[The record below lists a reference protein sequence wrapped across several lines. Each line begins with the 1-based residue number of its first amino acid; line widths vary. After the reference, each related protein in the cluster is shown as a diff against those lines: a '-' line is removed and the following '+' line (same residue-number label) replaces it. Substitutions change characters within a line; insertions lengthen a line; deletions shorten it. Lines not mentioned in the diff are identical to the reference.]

1 MPSLSRPVGTLLFLC
16 AGFAAAQ
23 APASPDASAQP
34 PRRPPE
40 GSVIIILPS
49 ADANSSGSLEFRVS
63 HRFAE
68 SVSSDT
74 HSFFSF
80 FSPAQ
85 VNLGLSYTPWRGIEA
100 GFLRGQSMEDYEFF
114 GKWSFLSSPDS
125 PFHAALRLGVD
136 WRTNRIAAGDPLG
149 ERDNRSTVF
158 VQGIVAMTI
167 ASRVRIT
174 AVPTYVSKGI
184 SSGADGFGLFFPR
197 NVFNVPVAVS
207 AAITRSIN
215 VQGEVIPRREGS
227 PAVGWIAAVEKTVL
241 RHRFSF
247 TVGNV
252 RTTTVDQYILPNFIE
267 LGSPRR
273 AYFGFNIAR
282 LWKLN

>member
-1 MPSLSRPVGTLLFLC
+1 MTKFPRPLALLLLLGT
-16 AGFAAAQ
+16 AIARGQ
-23 APASPDASAQP
+23 APASADAAPEP

-40 GSVIIILPS
+40 GSVIINLPS
-49 ADANSSGSLEFRVS
+49 ADTNPSGSLQFLIT

-100 GFLRGQSMEDYEFF
+100 GMLRGYSLEDYEFF
-114 GKWSFLSSPDS
+114 GKWSFLSSPES
-125 PFHAALRLGVD
+125 PFHAAIRAGVD
-136 WRTNRIAAGDPLG
+136 WRTNRIPDGDPFG
-149 ERDNRSTVF
+149 ERENRSTVF
-158 VQGIVAMTI
+158 AQGILAFTI

-184 SSGADGFGLFFPR
+184 NSSAGLSFPR
-197 NVFNVPVAVS
+197 DVVNVPVAVS

-227 PAVGWIAAVEKTVL
+227 PGVGWIAAVEKTVL

-267 LGSPRR
+267 GGSPRR
-273 AYFGFNIAR
+273 AYFGFNIVR
-282 LWKLN
+282 LWKLK